1 MSNSKKI
8 SGHYERD
15 SNCIVIDEIAQPGD
29 YLDLTSF
36 SILEELVSAKLD
48 EKYKQQVISTYKQS
62 KEYQDIS
69 NQIHEYKQL
78 KNSLDDMKIN
88 IINEFKTSD
97 EYKTLEQKK
106 FILQNEINTL
116 KNEQIINEFKAIEK
130 FKQSHEYISLVEQK
144 NNLKANLDLLKS
156 RQMQDIANAKENAI
170 NEIRLHE
177 VAKLEKL
184 NTELQT
190 KLDNSYYEN
199 VDKFKKT
206 NDYKSLLDKLE
217 EYENKYNRRLQMNS
231 KIIGEDLE
239 NWCENQF
246 NDSFQQVNDVKFE
259 KTTKSIH
266 GKKPDFLFTVLTKS
280 NKKIASIVLEMKTD
294 NGENKT
300 KNESFLETLELNR
313 KNFEAEFGLL
323 VTNLELKDEFIIR
336 KAIGYESLFLVRPEH
351 FVYVLILFRLIYS
364 KCDLLMNE
372 LKSEATT
379 SQHVLGVINEFTN
392 FKEDLFQSSLKNINS
407 QLDKIYEAANKIQAQ
422 VDNIKESIGLIQSK
436 HLQTVQNKIES
447 FTKKIQRKEDKLIS
461 N

>member
-1 MSNSKKI
+1 MICFTKWNKHFKKW
-8 SGHYERD
+8 
-15 SNCIVIDEIAQPGD
+15 
-29 YLDLTSF
+29 T
-36 SILEELVSAKLD
+36 
-48 EKYKQQVISTYKQS
+48 
-62 KEYQDIS
+62 
-69 NQIHEYKQL
+69 
-78 KNSLDDMKIN
+78 
-88 IINEFKTSD
+88 IINE
-97 EYKTLEQKK
+97 L
-106 FILQNEINTL
+106 
-116 KNEQIINEFKAIEK
+116 KAIEK
-130 FKQSHEYISLVEQK
+130 FKQSHEYISLVEQ
-144 NNLKANLDLLKS
+144 NNSLKANLDLLKS
-156 RQMQDIANAKENAI
+156 RQMQDIANAKKDAI

-199 VDKFKKT
+199 IDKFKKT
-206 NDYKSLLDKLE
+206 DEYKSLVDELE
-217 EYENKYNRRLQMNS
+217 EYKDKHNRRLQMNS
-231 KIIGEDLE
+231 KVIGEDLE
-239 NWCENQF
+239 NWCEHQF

-259 KTTKSIH
+259 KTTKPLY
-266 GKKPDFLFTVLTKS
+266 GKKPDFLFTVFTKN

-313 KNFEAEFGLL
+313 KNFKAEFGLL

-336 KAIGYESLFLVRPEH
+336 KAMGYESLFLVRPEH

-379 SQHVLGVINEFTN
+379 SQHVLDVINEFTN

-447 FTKKIQRKEDKLIS
+447 FTKKIQRKEEKLIS

>member
-1 MSNSKKI
+1 MSNKKI

-15 SNCIVIDEIAQPGD
+15 SNRIVIDEEAHPGD

-36 SILEELVSAKLD
+36 SILEELISAKLD

-62 KEYQDIS
+62 KEFQDIS
-69 NQIHEYKQL
+69 NQIHEYNQL
-78 KNSLDDMKIN
+78 KNSRDEMKRN
-88 IINEFKTSD
+88 TINEFKTSD
-97 EYKTLEQKK
+97 EYKTLEQKP
-106 FILQNEINTL
+106 FVLQNEINTL
-116 KNEQIINEFKAIEK
+116 KNEQIINELKAIEK
-130 FKQSHEYISLVEQK
+130 FKQSHEYISLVEQ
-144 NNLKANLDLLKS
+144 NNSLKANLDLLKS
-156 RQMQDIANAKENAI
+156 RQMQDIANAKEKAI
-170 NEIRLHE
+170 NEIRLNE

-190 KLDNSYYEN
+190 KLEHSYYEN
-199 VDKFKKT
+199 VEKFKKT
-206 NDYKSLLDKLE
+206 DEYKSFVDELE
-217 EYENKYNRRLQMNS
+217 EYKNKHNRRLQMNS
-231 KIIGEDLE
+231 KVIGEDLE
-239 NWCENQF
+239 NWCEHQF

-259 KTTKSIH
+259 KTTKPIH
-266 GKKPDFLFTVLTKS
+266 GKKPDFLFTVYTKN

-300 KNESFLETLELNR
+300 RNESFLETLELNR

-336 KAIGYESLFLVRPEH
+336 KAMGYESLFLVRPEH

-379 SQHVLGVINEFTN
+379 SQHVLDVINEFSN

-422 VDNIKESIGLIQSK
+422 VDNIKDSISLIQSK

>member
-1 MSNSKKI
+1 MSNKKI

-15 SNCIVIDEIAQPGD
+15 SNRIVIDEEAHPGD

-36 SILEELVSAKLD
+36 SILEELISAKLD

-69 NQIHEYKQL
+69 NQIHEYNQL
-78 KNSLDDMKIN
+78 KNSWDEMKRN
-88 IINEFKTSD
+88 TINEFKTSD
-97 EYKTLEQKK
+97 EYKTLEQKR
-106 FILQNEINTL
+106 FVLQNEINTL
-116 KNEQIINEFKAIEK
+116 KNEQIINELKAIEK
-130 FKQSHEYISLVEQK
+130 FKQSHEYINLVEQ
-144 NNLKANLDLLKS
+144 NNSLKANLDLLKS

-170 NEIRLHE
+170 NEIRLNE

-184 NTELQT
+184 NTELKT

-199 VDKFKKT
+199 IDKFKKT
-206 NDYKSLLDKLE
+206 DDYKSLLDKLE
-217 EYENKYNRRLQMNS
+217 EYENKHNRRLQMNS

-259 KTTKSIH
+259 KTTKPIH
-266 GKKPDFLFTVLTKS
+266 GKKPDFLFTVLTKN

-300 KNESFLETLELNR
+300 RNDSFLETLELNR
-313 KNFEAEFGLL
+313 KNFKAEFGLL

-336 KAIGYESLFLVRPEH
+336 KAMGYESLFLVRPEH

-379 SQHVLGVINEFTN
+379 SQHVLDVINEFSN

-407 QLDKIYEAANKIQAQ
+407 QLDKIYEAANKIQVQ
-422 VDNIKESIGLIQSK
+422 VDNINESIRLIQSK

>member
-1 MSNSKKI
+1 MSNKKI
-8 SGHYERD
+8 SGHYEKD
-15 SNCIVIDEIAQPGD
+15 SNRIVIDEEAHPGD

-36 SILEELVSAKLD
+36 SILEELISAKLD
-48 EKYKQQVISTYKQS
+48 EKYKQQVIDTYKNG
-62 KEYQDIS
+62 KEFQDIS
-69 NQIHEYKQL
+69 KQIHEYNQL
-78 KNSLDDMKIN
+78 KNSWDEMKRN
-88 IINEFKTSD
+88 TINEFKTSD
-97 EYKTLEQKK
+97 EYKTLEQKR
-106 FILQNEINTL
+106 FVLQNEINTL
-116 KNEQIINEFKAIEK
+116 KNEQIINELKTIEK
-130 FKQSHEYISLVEQK
+130 FKQSHDYLSLVEEK
-144 NNLKANLDLLKS
+144 NNLKAELNSLKS
-156 RQMQDIANAKENAI
+156 RQMQDIANAKEKAI
-170 NEIRLHE
+170 NEIRLNE
-177 VAKLEKL
+177 VAKLDKL
-184 NTELQT
+184 NTALQT
-190 KLDNSYYEN
+190 ELDNSYHKHVEE
-199 VDKFKKT
+199 FKKT
-206 NDYKSLLDKLE
+206 DEYKSLVDELE
-217 EYENKYNRRLQMNS
+217 EYKDKHNRRLQMNS
-231 KIIGEDLE
+231 KVIGEDLE
-239 NWCENQF
+239 NWCEHQF

-266 GKKPDFLFTVLTKS
+266 GKKPDFLFTVLTKN

-300 KNESFLETLELNR
+300 RNDSFLETLELNR

-379 SQHVLGVINEFTN
+379 SQHVLDVINEFSN

-407 QLDKIYEAANKIQAQ
+407 QLDKIYEAANKIQVQ
-422 VDNIKESIGLIQSK
+422 VDNIKDSISLIQSK

>member
-1 MSNSKKI
+1 MSNKKI

-15 SNCIVIDEIAQPGD
+15 SNRIVIDEIAHPGD

-36 SILEELVSAKLD
+36 SILEELISAKLD

-69 NQIHEYKQL
+69 NQIHEYNQL
-78 KNSLDDMKIN
+78 KNSWDEMKRN
-88 IINEFKTSD
+88 TINEFKTSD
-97 EYKTLEQKK
+97 EYKTLEQKR
-106 FILQNEINTL
+106 FVLQNEINTL
-116 KNEQIINEFKAIEK
+116 KNEQIINELKAIEK
-130 FKQSHEYISLVEQK
+130 FKQSYEYISLVEQ
-144 NNLKANLDLLKS
+144 NNSLKANLDLLKS
-156 RQMQDIANAKENAI
+156 RQTQDIANAKEKAI

-199 VDKFKKT
+199 IDKFKKT
-206 NDYKSLLDKLE
+206 DDYKSLLDKLE
-217 EYENKYNRRLQMNS
+217 EYENKHNRRLQMNS

-266 GKKPDFLFTVLTKS
+266 GKKPDFLFTVLTKN

-300 KNESFLETLELNR
+300 RNDSFLETLELNR

-336 KAIGYESLFLVRPEH
+336 KAMGYESLFLVRPEH

-379 SQHVLGVINEFTN
+379 SQHVLDVINEFSN

-407 QLDKIYEAANKIQAQ
+407 QLDKIYEAANKIQVQ
-422 VDNIKESIGLIQSK
+422 VDNINESIRLIQSK

>member
-1 MSNSKKI
+1 MSNKKI

-15 SNCIVIDEIAQPGD
+15 SNRIVIDEEAHPGD

-36 SILEELVSAKLD
+36 SILEELISAKLD

-62 KEYQDIS
+62 KEFQDICK
-69 NQIHEYKQL
+69 QIHEYEQL
-78 KNSLDDMKIN
+78 KNSQDEIKRN
-88 IINEFKTSD
+88 TINEFKTSD
-97 EYKTLEQKK
+97 EYKTLEEKR
-106 FILQNEINTL
+106 FVLQNEINTL
-116 KNEQIINEFKAIEK
+116 KNEQKINEFNAIEK
-130 FKQSHEYISLVEQK
+130 FKQSHEYISLVDEK
-144 NNLKANLDLLKS
+144 NNLKAELNSLKS
-156 RQMQDIANAKENAI
+156 RQEQDIANAKEKAR
-170 NEIRLHE
+170 NEIRLNE

-190 KLDNSYYEN
+190 KLEHSYYEN
-199 VDKFKKT
+199 VEKFKKT
-206 NDYKSLLDKLE
+206 DEYKSFVDELE
-217 EYENKYNRRLQMNS
+217 EYKNKHNRRLQMNS
-231 KIIGEDLE
+231 KVIGEDLE
-239 NWCENQF
+239 NWCEHQF

-259 KTTKSIH
+259 KTTKPIH
-266 GKKPDFLFTVLTKS
+266 GKKPDFIFTVFTKN

-300 KNESFLETLELNR
+300 RNDSFLETLELNR

-336 KAIGYESLFLVRPEH
+336 KAMGYESLFLVRPEH

-379 SQHVLGVINEFTN
+379 SQHVLEVINEFTN

-422 VDNIKESIGLIQSK
+422 VDNIKDSISLIQSK

>member
-1 MSNSKKI
+1 
-8 SGHYERD
+8 
-15 SNCIVIDEIAQPGD
+15 
-29 YLDLTSF
+29 
-36 SILEELVSAKLD
+36 
-48 EKYKQQVISTYKQS
+48 
-62 KEYQDIS
+62 
-69 NQIHEYKQL
+69 
-78 KNSLDDMKIN
+78 MKRN
-88 IINEFKTSD
+88 TINEFKTSD
-97 EYKTLEQKK
+97 EYKTLEQKR
-106 FILQNEINTL
+106 FVLQNEIDTL
-116 KNEQIINEFKAIEK
+116 KNEQKINEFKAIEK
-130 FKQSHEYISLVEQK
+130 FKQSHEYISLVEQ
-144 NNLKANLDLLKS
+144 NNSLKANLDLLKS

-199 VDKFKKT
+199 IDKFKKT
-206 NDYKSLLDKLE
+206 DDYESLLDKLE

-239 NWCENQF
+239 NWCEHQF

-259 KTTKSIH
+259 KTTKPIH
-266 GKKPDFLFTVLTKS
+266 GKKPDFLFTVLTKN

-300 KNESFLETLELNR
+300 RNDSFLDTLELNR

-336 KAIGYESLFLVRPEH
+336 KAMGYESLFLVRPEH

-379 SQHVLGVINEFTN
+379 SQHVLDVINEFSN

-407 QLDKIYEAANKIQAQ
+407 QLDKICEAANKIQDQ
-422 VDNIKESIGLIQSK
+422 VNNINESIHLIQSK

>member
-1 MSNSKKI
+1 MSNKKI

-15 SNCIVIDEIAQPGD
+15 SNRIVIDEEAHPGD

-48 EKYKQQVISTYKQS
+48 EKYKQQVINTYKQG
-62 KEYQDIS
+62 KEYQDITD
-69 NQIHEYKQL
+69 QIHKYNQL
-78 KNSLDDMKIN
+78 KNSLDEMKRN
-88 IINEFKTSD
+88 TINEFKTSD
-97 EYKTLEQKK
+97 EYKALEQEKHNL
-106 FILQNEINTL
+106 IIEINKL
-116 KNEQIINEFKAIEK
+116 KDQQEINKSKAIEE
-130 FKQSHEYISLVEQK
+130 FKKSDEYTRLVDEK
-144 NNLKANLDLLKS
+144 NDLKANLKSLES
-156 RQMQDIANAKENAI
+156 RQQRDIANAKENAMK
-170 NEIRLHE
+170 EIRLNE

-184 NTELQT
+184 NTKLETEL
-190 KLDNSYYEN
+190 KNSYHKN
-199 VDKFKKT
+199 VDEFKKT
-206 NDYKSLLDKLE
+206 DEYKSLVDELE
-217 EYENKYNRRLQMNS
+217 EYKNKHNRRLQMNS
-231 KIIGEDLE
+231 KVIGEDLE
-239 NWCENQF
+239 NWCEHQF

-259 KTTKSIH
+259 KTTKPIH
-266 GKKPDFLFTVLTKS
+266 GKKPDFIFTVFTKN

-300 KNESFLETLELNR
+300 RNDSFLETLELNR

-336 KAIGYESLFLVRPEH
+336 KAMGYESLFLVRPEH

-379 SQHVLGVINEFTN
+379 SQHVLEVINEFTN

-422 VDNIKESIGLIQSK
+422 VDNIKDSISLIQSK

>member
-1 MSNSKKI
+1 MSNNKKI
-8 SGHYERD
+8 SGHYEKD
-15 SNCIVIDEIAQPGD
+15 SNRIVIDEIAQPGD

-36 SILEELVSAKLD
+36 SILEELISAKLD
-48 EKYKQQVISTYKQS
+48 DKYKQQVISSYKQS

-78 KNSLDDMKIN
+78 KNSLDDMKRN
-88 IINEFKTSD
+88 IINEFKASD

-106 FILQNEINTL
+106 FILQNEINAL
-116 KNEQIINEFKAIEK
+116 KNEQVINEFKAIEK
-130 FKQSHEYISLVEQK
+130 FKQSHEYINLIEQK
-144 NNLKANLDLLKS
+144 NNFKANLDLLKS

-177 VAKLEKL
+177 VAKLKNL
-184 NTELQT
+184 IIELQT
-190 KLDNSYYEN
+190 KLDHSYYDN

-217 EYENKYNRRLQMNS
+217 EYKNKYDYRRQMNS
-231 KIIGEDLE
+231 KVIGEDLE

-246 NDSFQQVNDVKFE
+246 NDSFQQVDDVKFE

-336 KAIGYESLFLVRPEH
+336 KATGYESLFLVRPEH

-379 SQHVLGVINEFTN
+379 SQHVLEVINEFTN

-407 QLDKIYEAANKIQAQ
+407 QLDKIYEAANKIQTQ

-447 FTKKIQRKEDKLIS
+447 FTKKIQRKEDKLVS